1 MASPNGRATEPVFI
15 AASDVLPVRVENIP
29 EELKAYHQWVAWWL
43 EERDGRLTKIPID
56 AATGQRA
63 SVRDSRT
70 WATFDEALAAYEDG
84 ERCHG
89 LGFVFSSGDPFFGLD
104 LDGVVDLAT
113 GALDRTAAKVVAVAR
128 ESGCYV
134 ERSPSGKG
142 LHVIGKGTIEP
153 FNRNGREAY
162 CAGRFFTVTG
172 VVL

>member
-15 AASDVLPVRVENIP
+15 AASDLLPVRVENIP
-29 EELKAYHQWVAWWL
+29 EVLKTYHQWVAWRL
-43 EERDGRLTKIPID
+43 EERDGRLIKVPID
-56 AATGQRA
+56 AATGRRA

-70 WATFDEALAAYEDG
+70 WATFDAAVAAYEDA

-89 LGFVFSSGDPFFGLD
+89 VGFVFSSGDPFFGLD

-113 GALDRTAAKVVAVAR
+113 GKLDRTAAKVVAVAK

-134 ERSPSGKG
+134 EYSPSGSG
-142 LHVIGKGTIEP
+142 VHIIGKGTVEP

-162 CAGRFFTVTG
+162 CAERYFTLTG
-172 VVL
+172 IML